1 MTVRAATERDAEAI
15 AVIYNCG
22 IAERQATFETAPRTA
37 DALLPALRD
46 QSRFPFL
53 VASEDGRVAGWASLS
68 LYRPRQ
74 CYSGIA
80 EFSIYLDPA
89 YRGRGIG
96 RVLLEALIDDA
107 RRRGFWK
114 ILSRVF
120 VSNAA
125 SRALC
130 RATGFREVGVYQKH
144 GQLDGRWIDVVIVER
159 LIPENMEEMEERVRT

>member
-46 QSRFPFL
+46 QSRFRF
-53 VASEDGRVAGWASLS
+53 SGRGGG
-68 LYRPRQ
+68 RPRRRVGEPQ
-74 CYSGIA
+74 PVPA
-80 EFSIYLDPA
+80 APVLLRHRRVFIYLDPA

-114 ILSRVF
+114 VLSRVF